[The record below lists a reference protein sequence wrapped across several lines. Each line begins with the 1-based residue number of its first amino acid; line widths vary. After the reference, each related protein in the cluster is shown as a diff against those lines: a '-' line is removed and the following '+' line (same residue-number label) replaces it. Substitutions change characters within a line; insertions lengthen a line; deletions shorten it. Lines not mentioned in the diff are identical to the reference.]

1 MTRIYVEPMVENVLR
16 RDTHFMEFHI
26 PPECSVRC
34 FQCDARMRFPIV
46 VTRKDA
52 EEMRRII
59 EELKKERNDRY
70 ALRYKIAE
78 LEHELKKL
86 RGEVEK

>member
-26 PPECSVRC
+26 PSECSVKC
-34 FQCDARMRFPIV
+34 FQCGASKRFPIV

-52 EEMRRII
+52 DEMRRII